1 MNKTVLP
8 TLAELRAEIDAIDEQ
23 MHSLLRRRA
32 DIVHTVRR
40 VKGKQ
45 AIFIR
50 PGREASM
57 VRALLKRPAGR
68 IPPGLLMR
76 LWREMIG
83 AFTMQEGALRV
94 AVTAG
99 QGRDDLWDISRDFYG
114 SVTPLLP
121 CNVPAAA
128 FKLVQTGAT
137 EVAVLPLPQA
147 NAARPWWQSL
157 TAAPELQVFAQ
168 LPFDLRDAAR
178 ANWRGNRQGAWAV
191 ARLAPEPTGDDHGL
205 LLVWGFALRQR
216 KAVRAALQAFKPL
229 AIHEDKQRR
238 CLLVTVDGL
247 LVPEQRRLQRLA
259 PQLAALSAEWRIA
272 GGYAAPI
279 GVNR

>member
-1 MNKTVLP
+1 MKKSELP
-8 TLAELRAEIDAIDEQ
+8 TLAELRAAIDAIDDQ
-23 MHSLLRRRA
+23 MHGLLRQRA

-76 LWREMIG
+76 VWREMIG

-99 QGRDDLWDISRDFYG
+99 KGALDLWDISRDFYG
-114 SVTPLLP
+114 SVTPLQP
-121 CNVPAAA
+121 CLTPASALKCVQAGAA
-128 FKLVQTGAT
+128 
-137 EVAVLPLPQA
+137 EVAVLPLPQTREP
-147 NAARPWWQSL
+147 RPWWQAL
-157 TAAPELQVFAQ
+157 TTASELQVFAQ

-178 ANWRGNRQGAWAV
+178 ANWRGNRHGAWAV

-205 LLVWGFALRQR
+205 LLVWGFASHHAKQI
-216 KAVRAALQAFKPL
+216 RAALERLKPL
-229 AIHEDKQRR
+229 AIHEDKRRR

-247 LVPEQRRLQRLA
+247 LAPEQRRLQRLEL
-259 PQLAALSAEWRIA
+259 QFAAWNVHWRIA
-272 GGYAAPI
+272 GGYAVPI
-279 GVNR
+279 GMA